1 MFNNFVIFTEVV
13 KLSPNIFHSLK
24 QVNYSKKL
32 LKVIYSR
39 KDIISFESVLDF
51 IKDKELIIKF
61 IKLIENISL
70 QHQREQVE
78 NILIAAGSDE
88 RLLFCSSRN
97 GFYEIVKNLVSSG
110 VNLRSD
116 LGSWALV
123 EASYNGHVDIV
134 KYLIERPDCKVCFK
148 SCCHNADLH
157 FKNDCAVR
165 WASSCGKK
173 EVVKYLIENGAIL
186 HSHNYPQKSL
196 FISFCKL
203 KCLNLLLGI
212 IVVLFVKL
220 FESKN
225 WETYM

>member
-1 MFNNFVIFTEVV
+1 MFNNSVIFTEVV
-13 KLSPNIFHSLK
+13 KLSSNIFYSLK
-24 QVNYSKKL
+24 EVNYSKKL
-32 LKVIYSR
+32 LEVIYSR

-61 IKLIENISL
+61 IKLIETLSWPN
-70 QHQREQVE
+70 QRKQVE
-78 NILIAAGSDE
+78 NILRAAGSDE

-97 GFYEIVKNLVSSG
+97 GFYDIVKNLVSSG

-116 LGSWALV
+116 PGSWALV
-123 EASYNGHVDIV
+123 EASYNGHLDIV

-148 SCCHNADLH
+148 NCCHNADLH
-157 FKNDCAVR
+157 FSNNCAVK

-186 HSHNYPQKSL
+186 HPNNYSQKSL
-196 FISFCKL
+196 FINFWKL
-203 KCLNLLLGI
+203 KCLNLLI
-212 IVVLFVKL
+212 EMIVVLFVKL

-225 WETYM
+225 